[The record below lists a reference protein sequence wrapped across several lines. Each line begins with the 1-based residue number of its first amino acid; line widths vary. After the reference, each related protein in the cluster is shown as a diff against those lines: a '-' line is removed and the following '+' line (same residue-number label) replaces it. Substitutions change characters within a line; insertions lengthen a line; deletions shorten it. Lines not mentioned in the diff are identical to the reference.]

1 MQGVWWTWR
10 LSIFLFWWE
19 TEEVV
24 ICQDRLKGVMLGIGA
39 RPGKRDAHF
48 PAVVAASL

>member
-1 MQGVWWTWR
+1 MVD
-10 LSIFLFWWE
+10 LAVVNFLFWWE